1 MSATVRVNGVEQ
13 PLAKDAA
20 TLAALLRTAGIEA
33 DARGVA
39 VAVDGSV
46 VARRNWSTT
55 TLSGGEDVE
64 IVKLF
69 AGG

>member
-1 MSATVRVNGVEQ
+1 MNATVRINGVEQ
-13 PLAKDAA
+13 PLADNAA
-20 TLAALLRTAGIEA
+20 TLAALLRGAGVEA
-33 DARGVA
+33 DVRGVA

-46 VARRNWSTT
+46 VPRRDWATT
-55 TLSGGEDVE
+55 RLGGGEDVE